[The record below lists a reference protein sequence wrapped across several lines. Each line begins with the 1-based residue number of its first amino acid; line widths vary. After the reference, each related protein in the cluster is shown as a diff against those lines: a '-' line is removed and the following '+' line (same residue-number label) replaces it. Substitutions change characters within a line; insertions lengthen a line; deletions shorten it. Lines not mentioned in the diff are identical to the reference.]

1 MKTRYEIRGLK
12 LTKLEAALEK
22 YEKKRPLFTDADIA
36 KALCSIIEAERAK
49 KFRRADEELISEAVD
64 ALLLLSD
71 ADEDEISDSVEKVRK
86 RTLARAAELA
96 APRLSEKG
104 LPRSAKWLIPIAVI
118 ISLIAAAGSV
128 SADLKRY
135 EPGTWNE
142 RIPSFEAEKREK
154 TGVEVTLE
162 DGTTVIKSLPIDAD
176 DMPETLDE
184 LYDAMD
190 NEDLLLPFA
199 LPDGYGVKIVSYG
212 DCVIFKDAELLI
224 IGDKGPISV
233 DITTD
238 RSWAVEMEFERIGEY
253 DVVVSFVEEE
263 NQYYATTI
271 YKGIRYHIITS
282 DKENVYTILN
292 SLEERRK

>member
-1 MKTRYEIRGLK
+1 M
-12 LTKLEAALEK
+12 
-22 YEKKRPLFTDADIA
+22 
-36 KALCSIIEAERAK
+36 
-49 KFRRADEELISEAVD
+49 
-64 ALLLLSD
+64 
-71 ADEDEISDSVEKVRK
+71 EKVRK

-162 DGTTVIKSLPIDAD
+162 DGTTVIKSLPYDPD

-184 LYDAMD
+184 LYDFLD
-190 NEDLLLPFA
+190 CPDIVLPYGLTEGTVRIDLC
-199 LPDGYGVKIVSYG
+199 V
-212 DCVIFKDAELLI
+212 DCVQFKKADLTILLDNDQVSMRI
-224 IGDKGPISV
+224 LTNQTWNIATKG
-233 DITTD
+233 
-238 RSWAVEMEFERIGEY
+238 ERIGAFE
-253 DVVVSFVEEE
+253 VSLFELDGIHRGDIMYK
-263 NQYYATTI
+263 NTYYVIEAKNEDSL
-271 YKGIRYHIITS
+271 YKII
-282 DKENVYTILN
+282 N
-292 SLEERRK
+292 SLEERKID